1 MRTAPPNRSL
11 SPGESPRCR
20 PTRSRF
26 RSVGISSGVTVARKM
41 KCLPSGETRPAMSGV
56 LGFVEH
62 RCRRCCA
69 TLDVY
74 FQQRA
79 VKTWRKH
86 NPVVGTPA
94 SAARIWD
101 IGDGYSRAPGGGDLH
116 QLAAGKEA
124 YIAAIR
130 RPERVR
136 STCGTV
142 QRLRRFTAERAHPQQ
157 LGSPECATKA
167 ILSPAEKARAC
178 RRRRRSYPLQI
189 CRRRISAWID
199 IGSSEDFAQRILR
212 IRRGRRK
219 RAEGRP
225 ARPSRIC

>member
-1 MRTAPPNRSL
+1 
-11 SPGESPRCR
+11 
-20 PTRSRF
+20 
-26 RSVGISSGVTVARKM
+26 
-41 KCLPSGETRPAMSGV
+41 MSGV

-101 IGDGYSRAPGGGDLH
+101 IGDGYSRPPGGGDLH

-157 LGSPECATKA
+157 LGFPGMRDEGDLVT
-167 ILSPAEKARAC
+167 L
-178 RRRRRSYPLQI
+178 RRKHGHAAGVAG
-189 CRRRISAWID
+189 RIHYK
-199 IGSSEDFAQRILR
+199 FV
-212 IRRGRRK
+212 GRRDFGVD
-219 RAEGRP
+219 RYR
-225 ARPSRIC
+225 